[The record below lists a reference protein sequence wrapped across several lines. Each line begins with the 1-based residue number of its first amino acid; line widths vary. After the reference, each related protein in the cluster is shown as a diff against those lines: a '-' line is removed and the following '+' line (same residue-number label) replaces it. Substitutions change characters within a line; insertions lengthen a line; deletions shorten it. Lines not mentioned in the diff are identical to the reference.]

1 MSRSELQDA
10 LLQDGG
16 MQQDGLH
23 MLCFISRGLSSS
35 IHTYIRTPHTS
46 IGREASCEFTEYK
59 IILSLVGLYVRR
71 SHLLLVPSEHL
82 QGRVCMYV
90 CRVCMYVECYL
101 FSDISLCSVRYAH
114 FCQVPLCTHS
124 SCGKCKLFTNS
135 QVGDVYT
142 NQ

>member
-35 IHTYIRTPHTS
+35 MHTYIHSPHTS
-46 IGREASCEFTEYK
+46 IGREASCESTENK

-90 CRVCMYVECYL
+90 CIMGMYVFMYVCRVL
-101 FSDISLCSVRYAH
+101 PF
-114 FCQVPLCTHS
+114 
-124 SCGKCKLFTNS
+124 
-135 QVGDVYT
+135 
-142 NQ
+142 